1 MNEMT
6 AKYGVPRE
14 AALGYPETLYPE
26 YRQKLKVGIKGSQRR

>member
-14 AALGYPETLYPE
+14 AALGYPETLYPQ
-26 YRQKLKVGIKGSQRR
+26 YRDKLKVRNNGR